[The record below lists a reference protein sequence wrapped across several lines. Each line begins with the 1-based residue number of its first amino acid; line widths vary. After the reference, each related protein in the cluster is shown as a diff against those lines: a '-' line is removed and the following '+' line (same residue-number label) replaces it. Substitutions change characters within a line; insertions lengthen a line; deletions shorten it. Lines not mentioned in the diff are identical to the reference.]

1 MPVSRNRPRAK
12 KQNTNHTRVEYNR
25 RSVRDLAIQIRRID
39 DVIEYTMRVTRGMI
53 DQTRNLVGVDN
64 SYINGL
70 LRRVVNATVELNDRL
85 RHYRE
90 LFEPIQ
96 QARDEDITG
105 SVMNLFGEITEET
118 HNIESNIFQPIY
130 DVQEEIN
137 NHADKQD
144 QVCLKLFNQLIEELE
159 EVNPSKA

>member
-12 KQNTNHTRVEYNR
+12 KQNTNYTQVEYNR

-53 DQTRNLVGVDN
+53 DQTRHLVGVDN
-64 SYINGL
+64 PYINGL
-70 LRRVVNATVELNDRL
+70 LKRVVDATVELNARL
-85 RHYRE
+85 SDYRKQ
-90 LFEPIQ
+90 FKPIQ
-96 QARDEDITG
+96 NARDEDITG
-105 SVMNLFGEITEET
+105 KVMNLFGQISEEA

-144 QVCLKLFNQLIEELE
+144 QVCLKVFNQLVEELE
-159 EVNPSKA
+159 EVKPSKV